1 MPAVSHEAHN
11 GNGSEMSA
19 SAEEPNGG
27 EADSAPPSQ
36 PGAAQGR
43 ARGAGHQR
51 ETSRGMLLSVRALE
65 RVQDVVAVLIG
76 VVLLFLAGAL
86 LASGIMDFARHASS
100 GIPQAAQLLLDRAL
114 FVLILIEIVHTVVL
128 SLQAHRLIAQPFVVV
143 GLVAVIRRILLQ
155 LSSSNSPKP
164 AELGLLIA
172 MVAVFVAGLIAI
184 SRFEAARHEEDQ
196 I

>member
-36 PGAAQGR
+36 PAAQGR

-155 LSSSNSPKP
+155 LSSPNSPKP